1 MGEPKAEPEAPHQ
14 LCLVVDLSSSPL
26 LLPPFFSPGLP
37 AGRGPWLGV
46 AGCGVRGPGAG
57 SHSTPLRASPG
68 SSLRLARFP
77 RLPLPLVLVPQAA
90 AAMPGDHGS
99 KVDISFAGRFTASA
113 IAACFA
119 EVCTHLPPVSH
130 LPRCWIAIAPK
141 SDLLPSISF
150 PLPPPRPSRFQGGSQ
165 RPDHPIPFN
174 VLHLLARRYAPSRS
188 TPPRSGSSC
197 RRTSSPLPRGTP
209 RQRSP
214 SIAACSEP
222 PPPSLGRKGPQRYG
236 RASSRA
242 SIDSAF
248 TAASAL
254 ASTSL
259 YCPHL
264 PNQLVVSILSLI
276 D

>member
-1 MGEPKAEPEAPHQ
+1 MISVRVRIRSPI
-14 LCLVVDLSSSPL
+14 SPL
-26 LLPPFFSPGLP
+26 LCLCFCHPFFLQACPPAAALGLC
-37 AGRGPWLGV
+37 ACLV
-46 AGCGVRGPGAG
+46 LLAAGCGSREPQ
-57 SHSTPLRASPG
+57 HSTAG
-68 SSLRLARFP
+68 IARFVSSPCSLSSPPPPP
-77 RLPLPLVLVPQAA
+77 RPRPA

-119 EVCTHLPPVSH
+119 EVCTRLPPVSH

-141 SDLLPSISF
+141 SGLLPSISF
-150 PLPPPRPSRFQGGSQ
+150 SLPPPRPSRFQGGSR
-165 RPDHPIPFN
+165 RPSHPILFN
-174 VLHLLARRYAPSRS
+174 LLHLLARRYAPSRS
-188 TPPRSGSSC
+188 TPPRSGSSF
-197 RRTSSPLPRGTP
+197 RRTSSPLPPGTP

-214 SIAACSEP
+214 STAACSEP

-236 RASSRA
+236 RESSRA
-242 SIDSAF
+242 SIDSAS
-248 TAASAL
+248 TGASAL

-264 PNQLVVSILSLI
+264 LNQLVVSILSLI